1 MFLFPSTE
9 MQLLRN
15 TGKIPTT
22 ALFGCK
28 SREVILAITMRQL
41 QYKKLFL
48 THDIVDPLKQ

>member
-1 MFLFPSTE
+1 